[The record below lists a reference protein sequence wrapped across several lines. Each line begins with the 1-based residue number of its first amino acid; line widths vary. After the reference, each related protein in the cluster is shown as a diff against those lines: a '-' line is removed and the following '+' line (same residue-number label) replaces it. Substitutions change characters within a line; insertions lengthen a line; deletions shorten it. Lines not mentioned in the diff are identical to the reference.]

1 MKCSE
6 KNFHEFKMVIRET
19 IDQSVPYSL
28 NACLAIVGR
37 KNLSKIA
44 NKHFLTIEGLV
55 IVYKT
60 NFS

>member
-44 NKHFLTIEGLV
+44 NKHSLSINDLITF
-55 IVYKT
+55 YKAT
-60 NFS
+60 LS